1 MYTERKK
8 DLRQAP
14 WMNALLIII
23 SVLVFIAGIAG
34 RGDYGAMYRAGAL
47 YAPLLLKGQGFYR
60 LITSVFLHADVSHLF
75 NNMIVQFAGGGIVE
89 KNIGHIRYG
98 ILYILCGIGGNLTSA
113 AADWLTG
120 QYGYS
125 VGASGAVFGV
135 IGALVFLILKEASN
149 LLRPKRNGIRSQQE
163 REYRDQEDLYGT
175 DPGEDSRPSGNGTSE
190 AHMRSLLIRVGL
202 MTVYLLYSGWSNP
215 LVNQAAHVGGMLA
228 GFVLGAVFMMH
239 RDSDLSALLTW

>member
-23 SVLVFIAGIAG
+23 NVLVFIAGIAG

-98 ILYILCGIGGNLTSA
+98 ILYILCGIGGNLTSVV
-113 AADWLTG
+113 ADWMTG

-125 VGASGAVFGV
+125 IGASGAVFGV
-135 IGALVFLILKEASN
+135 IGALIFLILKEASN
-149 LLRPKRNGIRSQQE
+149 VLRPQQE
-163 REYRDQEDLYGT
+163 REYRIREELYGT
-175 DPGEDSRPSGNGTSE
+175 DAGRDRRMAETGTSA
-190 AHMRSLLIRVGL
+190 AHMKSLLVRVGL

-228 GFVLGAVFMMH
+228 GFVLGAVFMMY

>member
-23 SVLVFIAGIAG
+23 NVLVFIAGIAG

-98 ILYILCGIGGNLTSA
+98 ILYILCGICGNLTSA

-149 LLRPKRNGIRSQQE
+149 VLRPQQE
-163 REYRDQEDLYGT
+163 REYRIREELYGT
-175 DPGEDSRPSGNGTSE
+175 DAGRDRRMAETGTSA
-190 AHMRSLLIRVGL
+190 AHMKSLLVRVGL

-228 GFVLGAVFMMH
+228 GFVLGAVFMMR
-239 RDSDLSALLTW
+239 RDSDLSALLTR

>member
-23 SVLVFIAGIAG
+23 NVLVFIAGIAG

-98 ILYILCGIGGNLTSA
+98 ILYILCGIGGNLTSVV
-113 AADWLTG
+113 ADWMTG

-125 VGASGAVFGV
+125 IGASGAVFGV
-135 IGALVFLILKEASN
+135 IGALIFLILKEASN
-149 LLRPKRNGIRSQQE
+149 VLRPQQE
-163 REYRDQEDLYGT
+163 REYRIREELYGT
-175 DPGEDSRPSGNGTSE
+175 DAGRDRRMAETGTSA
-190 AHMRSLLIRVGL
+190 AHMKSLLVRVGL

-228 GFVLGAVFMMH
+228 GFVLGAVFMVH

>member
-23 SVLVFIAGIAG
+23 NVLVFIAGIAG

-98 ILYILCGIGGNLTSA
+98 ILYILCGIGGNLTSVV
-113 AADWLTG
+113 ADWMTG

-125 VGASGAVFGV
+125 IGASGAVFGV
-135 IGALVFLILKEASN
+135 IGALIFLILKEASN
-149 LLRPKRNGIRSQQE
+149 VLRPQQE
-163 REYRDQEDLYGT
+163 REYRIREELYGT
-175 DPGEDSRPSGNGTSE
+175 DAERDRRMAETGASA
-190 AHMRSLLIRVGL
+190 AHMKSLLVRVGL

>member
-14 WMNALLIII
+14 WMNALLIFIN
-23 SVLVFIAGIAG
+23 VLVFIAGIAG

-98 ILYILCGIGGNLTSA
+98 ILYILCGIGGNLTSVV
-113 AADWLTG
+113 ADWMTG

-125 VGASGAVFGV
+125 IGASGAVFGV
-135 IGALVFLILKEASN
+135 IGALIFLILKEASN
-149 LLRPKRNGIRSQQE
+149 VLRPQQE
-163 REYRDQEDLYGT
+163 REYRIREELYGT
-175 DPGEDSRPSGNGTSE
+175 DAERDRRMAETGASA
-190 AHMRSLLIRVGL
+190 AHMKSLLVRVGL

>member
-23 SVLVFIAGIAG
+23 NVLVFIAGIAG

-98 ILYILCGIGGNLTSA
+98 ILYILCGIGGNLTSVV
-113 AADWLTG
+113 ADWMTG

-125 VGASGAVFGV
+125 IGASGAVFGV
-135 IGALVFLILKEASN
+135 IGALIFLILKEASN
-149 LLRPKRNGIRSQQE
+149 VLRPQQE
-163 REYRDQEDLYGT
+163 REYRIREELYGT
-175 DPGEDSRPSGNGTSE
+175 DAGRDRRMAETGTSA
-190 AHMRSLLIRVGL
+190 AHMKSLLVRVGL

>member
-23 SVLVFIAGIAG
+23 NVLVFIAGIAG

-98 ILYILCGIGGNLTSA
+98 ILYILCGIGGNLTSVV
-113 AADWLTG
+113 ADWMTG

-125 VGASGAVFGV
+125 IGASGAVFGV
-135 IGALVFLILKEASN
+135 IGALIFLILKEASN
-149 LLRPKRNGIRSQQE
+149 VLRPQQE
-163 REYRDQEDLYGT
+163 REYRIREELYGT
-175 DPGEDSRPSGNGTSE
+175 DAGRDRRMAETGTSA
-190 AHMRSLLIRVGL
+190 AHMKSLLVRVGL

-215 LVNQAAHVGGMLA
+215 LVNQAAHVGGMLV
-228 GFVLGAVFMMH
+228 GFVLGAVFMMY

>member
-23 SVLVFIAGIAG
+23 NVLVFIAGIAG

-98 ILYILCGIGGNLTSA
+98 ILYILCGIGGNLTSVV
-113 AADWLTG
+113 ADWMTG

-125 VGASGAVFGV
+125 IGASGAVFGV
-135 IGALVFLILKEASN
+135 IGALIFLILKEASN
-149 LLRPKRNGIRSQQE
+149 VLRPQQE
-163 REYRDQEDLYGT
+163 REYRIREELYGT
-175 DPGEDSRPSGNGTSE
+175 DAERDRRMAETGASA
-190 AHMRSLLIRVGL
+190 AHMKSLLVRVGL

-215 LVNQAAHVGGMLA
+215 LVNQAAHVGGMLV

>member
-1 MYTERKK
+1 MYTESKK

-23 SVLVFIAGIAG
+23 NVLVFIAGIAG

-98 ILYILCGIGGNLTSA
+98 ILYILCGIGGNLTSVV
-113 AADWLTG
+113 ADWMTG

-125 VGASGAVFGV
+125 IGASGAVFGV
-135 IGALVFLILKEASN
+135 IGALIFLILKEASN
-149 LLRPKRNGIRSQQE
+149 VLRPQQE
-163 REYRDQEDLYGT
+163 REYRIREELYGT
-175 DPGEDSRPSGNGTSE
+175 DAERDHRMAETGASA
-190 AHMRSLLIRVGL
+190 AHMKSLLVRVGL

>member
-1 MYTERKK
+1 M
-8 DLRQAP
+8 
-14 WMNALLIII
+14 
-23 SVLVFIAGIAG
+23 
-34 RGDYGAMYRAGAL
+34 
-47 YAPLLLKGQGFYR
+47 
-60 LITSVFLHADVSHLF
+60 
-75 NNMIVQFAGGGIVE
+75 
-89 KNIGHIRYG
+89 
-98 ILYILCGIGGNLTSA
+98 
-113 AADWLTG
+113 
-120 QYGYS
+120 
-125 VGASGAVFGV
+125 FGV

-215 LVNQAAHVGGMLA
+215 LVNQAAHVGGMLT
-228 GFVLGAVFMMH
+228 GFVLGAVFMVH

>member
-23 SVLVFIAGIAG
+23 NVLVFIAGIAG

-98 ILYILCGIGGNLTSA
+98 ILYILCGICGNLTSA

-135 IGALVFLILKEASN
+135 IGALVFS
-149 LLRPKRNGIRSQQE
+149 
-163 REYRDQEDLYGT
+163 
-175 DPGEDSRPSGNGTSE
+175 
-190 AHMRSLLIRVGL
+190 
-202 MTVYLLYSGWSNP
+202 
-215 LVNQAAHVGGMLA
+215 
-228 GFVLGAVFMMH
+228 
-239 RDSDLSALLTW
+239 

>member
-23 SVLVFIAGIAG
+23 NVLVFIAGIAG

-98 ILYILCGIGGNLTSA
+98 ILYILCGIGGNLTSVV
-113 AADWLTG
+113 ADWMTG

-125 VGASGAVFGV
+125 IGASGAVFGV
-135 IGALVFLILKEASN
+135 IGALIFLILKEASN
-149 LLRPKRNGIRSQQE
+149 VLRPQQE
-163 REYRDQEDLYGT
+163 REYRIREELYGT
-175 DPGEDSRPSGNGTSE
+175 DAERDRRMAETGASA
-190 AHMRSLLIRVGL
+190 AHMKSLLVRVGL

-215 LVNQAAHVGGMLA
+215 LVNQAAHVGGMLV
-228 GFVLGAVFMMH
+228 GFVLGAVFMMY

>member
-14 WMNALLIII
+14 WMNALLIFIN
-23 SVLVFIAGIAG
+23 VLVFIAGIAG

-98 ILYILCGIGGNLTSA
+98 ILYILCGIGGNLTSVV
-113 AADWLTG
+113 ADWMTG

-125 VGASGAVFGV
+125 IGASGAVFGV
-135 IGALVFLILKEASN
+135 IGALIFLILKEASN
-149 LLRPKRNGIRSQQE
+149 VLRPQQE
-163 REYRDQEDLYGT
+163 REYRIREELYGT
-175 DPGEDSRPSGNGTSE
+175 DAERDRRMAETGTSA
-190 AHMRSLLIRVGL
+190 AHMKSLLVRVGL

-215 LVNQAAHVGGMLA
+215 LVNQAAHVGGMLT
-228 GFVLGAVFMMH
+228 GFVLGAVFMVH

>member
-23 SVLVFIAGIAG
+23 NVLVFIAGIAG

-98 ILYILCGIGGNLTSA
+98 ILYILCGIGGNLTSVV
-113 AADWLTG
+113 ADWMTG

-125 VGASGAVFGV
+125 IGASGAVFGV
-135 IGALVFLILKEASN
+135 IGALIFLILKEASN
-149 LLRPKRNGIRSQQE
+149 VLRPRKNVLRHQQE
-163 REYRDQEDLYGT
+163 REYRIREELYGT
-175 DPGEDSRPSGNGTSE
+175 DAERDRRMAETGASA
-190 AHMRSLLIRVGL
+190 AHMKSLLVRVSL

-228 GFVLGAVFMMH
+228 GFVLGAVFMLH
-239 RDSDLSALLTW
+239 RDSDLSALLTR

>member
-23 SVLVFIAGIAG
+23 NVLVFIAGIAG

-98 ILYILCGIGGNLTSA
+98 ILYILCGIGGNLTSVVS
-113 AADWLTG
+113 DWMTG

-125 VGASGAVFGV
+125 IGASGAVFGV
-135 IGALVFLILKEASN
+135 IGALIFLILKEASN
-149 LLRPKRNGIRSQQE
+149 VLRPQQE
-163 REYRDQEDLYGT
+163 REYRIREELYGT
-175 DPGEDSRPSGNGTSE
+175 DAERDRRMAETEASA
-190 AHMRSLLIRVGL
+190 AHMKSLLVRVGL

>member
-23 SVLVFIAGIAG
+23 NVLVFIAGIAG

-98 ILYILCGIGGNLTSA
+98 ILYILCGIGGNLTSVV
-113 AADWLTG
+113 ADWMTG

-125 VGASGAVFGV
+125 IGASGAVFGV
-135 IGALVFLILKEASN
+135 IGALIFLILKEASN
-149 LLRPKRNGIRSQQE
+149 VLRPQQE
-163 REYRDQEDLYGT
+163 REYRIREELYGT
-175 DPGEDSRPSGNGTSE
+175 DAERDRRMAETGASA
-190 AHMRSLLIRVGL
+190 AHMKSLLVRVSL

>member
-23 SVLVFIAGIAG
+23 NVLVFIAGIAG

-47 YAPLLLKGQGFYR
+47 YAPLLLKGHGFYR

-98 ILYILCGIGGNLTSA
+98 ILYILCGIGGNLTSVVS
-113 AADWLTG
+113 DWMTG

-125 VGASGAVFGV
+125 IGASGAVFGV
-135 IGALVFLILKEASN
+135 IGALIFLILKEASN
-149 LLRPKRNGIRSQQE
+149 VLRPQQE
-163 REYRDQEDLYGT
+163 REYRIREELYGT
-175 DPGEDSRPSGNGTSE
+175 DAERDRRMAETGASA
-190 AHMRSLLIRVGL
+190 AHMKSLLVRVGL

>member
-1 MYTERKK
+1 
-8 DLRQAP
+8 
-14 WMNALLIII
+14 MNALLIFIN
-23 SVLVFIAGIAG
+23 VLVFIAGIAG

-98 ILYILCGIGGNLTSA
+98 ILYILCGIGGNLTSVV
-113 AADWLTG
+113 ADWMTG

-125 VGASGAVFGV
+125 IGASGAVFGV
-135 IGALVFLILKEASN
+135 IGALIFLILKEASN
-149 LLRPKRNGIRSQQE
+149 VLRPQQE
-163 REYRDQEDLYGT
+163 REYRIREELYGT
-175 DPGEDSRPSGNGTSE
+175 DAERDRRMAETGASA
-190 AHMRSLLIRVGL
+190 AHMKSLLVRVGL

>member
-23 SVLVFIAGIAG
+23 NVLVFIAGIAG

-98 ILYILCGIGGNLTSA
+98 ILYILCGIGGNLTSVV
-113 AADWLTG
+113 ADWMTG

-135 IGALVFLILKEASN
+135 IGALIFLILKEASN
-149 LLRPKRNGIRSQQE
+149 VLRPQQE
-163 REYRDQEDLYGT
+163 REYRIREELYGT
-175 DPGEDSRPSGNGTSE
+175 DAERDRRMAETGASA
-190 AHMRSLLIRVGL
+190 AHMKSLLVRVGL

>member
-23 SVLVFIAGIAG
+23 NVLVFIAGIAG

-98 ILYILCGIGGNLTSA
+98 ILYILCGIGGNLTSVV
-113 AADWLTG
+113 ADWMTG

-125 VGASGAVFGV
+125 IGASGAVFGV
-135 IGALVFLILKEASN
+135 IGALIFLILKEASN

-215 LVNQAAHVGGMLA
+215 LVNQAAHVGGMLT
-228 GFVLGAVFMMH
+228 GFVLGAVFMVH

>member
-23 SVLVFIAGIAG
+23 NVLVFIAGIAG

-98 ILYILCGIGGNLTSA
+98 ILYILCGIGGNLTSVV
-113 AADWLTG
+113 ADWMTG

-125 VGASGAVFGV
+125 IGASGAVFGV
-135 IGALVFLILKEASN
+135 IGALIFLILKEASN
-149 LLRPKRNGIRSQQE
+149 VLRPQQE
-163 REYRDQEDLYGT
+163 REYRIREELYGT
-175 DPGEDSRPSGNGTSE
+175 DAERDRRMAETGASA
-190 AHMRSLLIRVGL
+190 AHMKSLLVRVGL

-215 LVNQAAHVGGMLA
+215 LVNQAAHVGGMLT
-228 GFVLGAVFMMH
+228 GFVLGAVFMVH

>member
-14 WMNALLIII
+14 WMNALLIFIN
-23 SVLVFIAGIAG
+23 VLVFIAGIAG

-98 ILYILCGIGGNLTSA
+98 ILYILCGIGGNLTSVV
-113 AADWLTG
+113 ADWMTG

-125 VGASGAVFGV
+125 IGASGAVFGV
-135 IGALVFLILKEASN
+135 IGALIFLILKEASN
-149 LLRPKRNGIRSQQE
+149 VLRPQQE
-163 REYRDQEDLYGT
+163 REYRIREELYGT
-175 DPGEDSRPSGNGTSE
+175 DAGRDRRMAETGASA
-190 AHMRSLLIRVGL
+190 AHMKSLLVRVSL